1 LQTPQQTTRVLD
13 CCREL
18 GFALAGVAVA
28 EPTAYERELI
38 EWLEQGR
45 HGEMQYLARNVA
57 LRADP
62 RKMVPGAQSII
73 CVADRHHDAASS
85 GTPKEEDP
93 HPSPPPQAG
102 EGMDS
107 ARGRIARYARG
118 DDYHV
123 VIRKRLHVLCDEL
136 AAMFPQETFRAC
148 VDTAPVLEREHA
160 QRAGL
165 GAVGKHTL
173 LIEPGVGSYLLLGEV
188 ITTLALE
195 PSSPHEPDPC
205 GTCTRCIDACPTD
218 AITPWSVDATRCI
231 SYLTI
236 EHRGAIDER
245 YHEPMG
251 AWIFGCDICQEVCPH
266 NQPTERRCSAP
277 VHEAYATRRDGFDLL
292 EVLDWDEQSRR
303 DAFVRSAMKRA
314 KLPMMKRNVL
324 IAAGNALARRDDQI
338 LRLRVESIAQDASE
352 ADMVRATARSVL
364 RRLKGS

>member
-1 LQTPQQTTRVLD
+1 MS
-13 CCREL
+13 
-18 GFALAGVAVA
+18 FAVAGVAPA

-45 HGEMQYLARNVA
+45 HGEMQYLARNA
-57 LRADP
+57 ELRADP
-62 RKMVPGAQSII
+62 RKMVPGAKSII
-73 CVADRHHDAASS
+73 CVADRYHDGSRDDRLDGAS
-85 GTPKEEDP
+85 G
-93 HPSPPPQAG
+93 
-102 EGMDS
+102 S
-107 ARGRIARYARG
+107 ARGQVARYARG

-123 VIRKRLHVLCDEL
+123 VIRKRLHALCDEL

-188 ITTLALE
+188 ITTVALE
-195 PSSPHEPDPC
+195 QSSPHEPDPC
-205 GTCTRCIDACPTD
+205 GTCTRCIEACPTD

-236 EHRGAIDER
+236 EHRSAIDER

-266 NQPTERRCSAP
+266 NQPTERRRWAP
-277 VHEAYATRRDGFDLL
+277 VHEAYAARRDGFDLL
-292 EVLDWDEQSRR
+292 EVLDWDEQRRR

-314 KLPMMKRNVL
+314 KLSMMKRNVL
-324 IAAGNALARRDDQI
+324 IAAGNTLARRDDRI
-338 LRLRVESIAQDASE
+338 LRTRVESIAEDASE
-352 ADMVRATARSVL
+352 AVLVRDTARSVL
-364 RRLKGS
+364 RRLNRV